1 MRPKLLR
8 VQGIPAL
15 SLTKPTTESAMP
27 DRPKLLITRPIA
39 QQEPFAGNCRDLGF
53 DTVAL
58 PCIEITPVDAALPM
72 PLINSAKLILFTS
85 RNAVVAAH
93 RLQPLPWPDARIEAI
108 GNATADALTEFGQP
122 LARPPAPPYT
132 SEAFLD
138 THKFSTANAPLHAPL
153 DTHKSASRS
162 VQDTHKPTAGIPDTQ
177 KPDTPQINHLLLIKG
192 EGGRDLIER
201 TIGFMGVQI
210 SVVPVYRRVRPAVDA
225 TTLDWASLD
234 IISVTSDEILCNLMA
249 LAGAKRSPL
258 LKQLPLVVNSR
269 RCAALAKELG
279 FTDPAQVASPAGDA
293 GQTLQLQTWLTA
305 FIEVN

>member
-58 PCIEITPVDAALPM
+58 PCIEIIPVDAALPM
-72 PLINSAKLILFTS
+72 PLINSAELILFTS

-108 GNATADALTEFGQP
+108 GNATADALIEFGQP
-122 LARPPAPPYT
+122 LARPPTPPYT

-138 THKFSTANAPLHAPL
+138 THKS
-153 DTHKSASRS
+153 DE
-162 VQDTHKPTAGIPDTQ
+162 
-177 KPDTPQINHLLLIKG
+177 PQISRLLLIKG

-201 TIGFMGVQI
+201 TLGFVGVQI
-210 SVVPVYRRVRPAVDA
+210 SVVPVYRRARPEFDA
-225 TTLDWASLD
+225 TSLDWASLD
-234 IISVTSDEILCNLMA
+234 IISVTSDEILRNLMD
-249 LAGAKRSPL
+249 LAGTGHTPL
-258 LKQLPLVVNSR
+258 LKQLPLVVNSQ

-279 FTDPAQVASPAGDA
+279 FTHPALIASPAGNT
-293 GQTLQLQTWLTA
+293 GQTIRLKAWA
-305 FIEVN
+305 SVFSEAN